1 MSVAGVS
8 SVSESRWPLARIA
21 VGCAFLQA
29 GFIVGCWVP
38 KIPEFAER
46 MGVGE
51 RGLGLFIFFFGI
63 GSLLTMPLAGRW
75 IVRSGP
81 RIPLLFGLWLSL
93 LVLPALT
100 LAPGPIA
107 GGIAIFLSGAV
118 IGLVEVGMNSAAAE
132 TERHMGRPIMSACH
146 GFWSLGGFFGAASG
160 GWLIAYYGLWTQT
173 LIATLA
179 ALVVTVVASFWRPL
193 ENNAQE
199 GRDSRAHKT
208 GWPLMLLPYLVAL
221 LALIA
226 YVTEGALL
234 DWSALFLRE
243 ERSVPVALS
252 GYAFGFFSAA
262 MALMRFV
269 GDPLRRRFS
278 LWLLLG
284 GGAVIACGGLF
295 LFGMATSLPLILTG
309 AVLVGIGL
317 SNIVPVLFVLSSSIP
332 GVAPATGIA
341 ITSTIG
347 FSGILLAPSVIG
359 LVASWTS
366 LGAVMVGISV
376 LLLIFLAVL
385 PLVRSRVALGE

>member
-1 MSVAGVS
+1 MGV
-8 SVSESRWPLARIA
+8 VGAKVMPETRWPLARIA
-21 VGCAFLQA
+21 IGCAFLQS
-29 GFIVGCWVP
+29 GLIVGCWVP

-63 GSLLTMPLAGRW
+63 GSLTTMPLAGRW
-75 IVRSGP
+75 IVRSGA
-81 RIPLLFGLWLSL
+81 RVPLLIALWLSL
-93 LVLPALT
+93 LVLPVLT
-100 LAPGPIA
+100 LAPGPVV
-107 GGIAIFLSGAV
+107 GGISIFLSGAV
-118 IGLVEVGMNSAAAE
+118 IGLVEVSMNSAAAE

-160 GWLIAYYGLWTQT
+160 GWLIAYYGLWGQT
-173 LIATLA
+173 AVATLA
-179 ALVVTVVASFWRPL
+179 ALLLTVVASLWRESDPSHRFDA
-193 ENNAQE
+193 ENGKRGTN
-199 GRDSRAHKT
+199 
-208 GWPLMLLPYLVAL
+208 WPLAALPYLIAG

-243 ERSVPVALS
+243 ERAVPVALS

-278 LWLLLG
+278 LWWLLG
-284 GGAVIACGGLF
+284 GGAVVGCAGLF
-295 LFGMATSLPLILTG
+295 LFGMATSLPLILVG

-317 SNIVPVLFVLSSSIP
+317 SNMVPVLFVLSSSIP
-332 GVAPATGIA
+332 GVPAATGIA

-359 LVASWTS
+359 LIASWTS
-366 LGAVMVGISV
+366 LGAVMVSLSA

-385 PLVRSRVALGE
+385 PLVRSRVAPGN